1 MRRGSTVQAAMTTQ
15 VGCAAACT
23 SIQQSGV
30 KNMFPAQKNQK
41 ERKERMDHWGGWA
54 STFLA
59 VLSAALVAACGG
71 GGGSAD
77 TSAGTAVASKTAVA
91 LTENEKAMREL
102 EREDDDDDDKA
113 DANGNRKECKDR
125 NNKTFRKLLDCVTLD
140 GVRAHQLKLR
150 DIALANNGT
159 RVSGTKGYDDSADYA
174 EKVFRDAGYKVTRQA
189 FQFQSFIE
197 LPGTSLARTAPAPAA
212 PIPTTIQ
219 SYSGSGNVT
228 AAVSVPTGVLGCDA
242 ASFAGF
248 PVGNIALISRG
259 VCSFADKATNA
270 AAAGASA
277 VVIYNNRPGPLNG
290 TLSDTFTLNIAVV
303 SVEQTVGQQLAAVP
317 GLVLAV
323 KTSTIRGLAT
333 TSNIIAESKEGDAD
347 NVVMVG
353 AHLDSVDDGPG
364 IQDNG
369 SGSAAILE
377 VAVQMAKVKPRNKV
391 RFALWGAEES
401 GLVGSTRYVESL
413 VPAEKDRIALYLN
426 FDMIGSPNHVFFIY
440 DGDNSDAVG
449 AGPGPEGS
457 AGIEKAFEAFYNKK
471 GVPFKGTDFDGR
483 SDYGPFIAAGIPA
496 GGLFTGAEGVKTA
509 AEAELWGGI
518 AGTAYDPCYHLACD
532 NYGNINL
539 FALDVNSDAVAY
551 ATLQFAMTT
560 EVVNGIKGKKLS
572 PRIEKSLGG
581 TEAGAV
587 PRWKEYPE
595 RFTD

>member
-1 MRRGSTVQAAMTTQ
+1 
-15 VGCAAACT
+15 
-23 SIQQSGV
+23 
-30 KNMFPAQKNQK
+30 
-41 ERKERMDHWGGWA
+41 MDHWGGWA
-54 STFLA
+54 SAFLA

-71 GGGSAD
+71 GGSSTDAS
-77 TSAGTAVASKTAVA
+77 TGTAVASKTAVA
-91 LTENEKAMREL
+91 LSENEKAMQEL
-102 EREDDDDDDKA
+102 QREDDDEDDK
-113 DANGNRKECKDR
+113 DNANGKRKECKDR
-125 NNKTFRKLLDCVTLD
+125 NNNTFRKLLGCVTLD

-150 DIALANNGT
+150 DIAVANNGT

-174 EKVFRDAGYKVTRQA
+174 EKVFRDAGYMVTTQT

-197 LPGTSLARTAPAPAA
+197 LPGTSLSRTAPAPAA
-212 PIPTTIQ
+212 SIPANIA
-219 SYSGSGNVT
+219 SYSGSGDVT
-228 AAVSVPTGVLGCDA
+228 AAVSVLPTITGCNA
-242 ASFAGF
+242 ADFAGF
-248 PVGNIALISRG
+248 PAGNIALISRG
-259 VCSFADKATNA
+259 ACTFATKATNA
-270 AAAGASA
+270 AAAGAAA
-277 VVIYNNRPGPLNG
+277 VVIYNNAAGPANF
-290 TLSDTFTLNIAVV
+290 TLSDTFALNIAVV
-303 SVEQTVGQQLAAVP
+303 AVEQAVGGQLAATP

-323 KTSTIRGLAT
+323 KTSTLRGLAT
-333 TSNIIAESKEGDAD
+333 TRNVIAESKGGDAD
-347 NVVMVG
+347 NIVMVG

-377 VAVQMAKVKPRNKV
+377 VAVQMGKVKPRNKL

-401 GLVGSTRYVESL
+401 GLVGSTRYVEGL
-413 VPAEKDRIALYLN
+413 VPAEKDKIALYLN

-440 DGDNSDAVG
+440 DGDNSDGVG
-449 AGPGPEGS
+449 AGPGPVGS
-457 AGIEKAFEAFYNKK
+457 TGIEKTFETFYNKK

-496 GGLFTGAEGVKTA
+496 GGLFTGAEGLKTA
-509 AEAELWGGI
+509 AEAEVWGGI

-581 TEAGAV
+581 AEAGAV
-587 PRWKEYPE
+587 PKWKEYPE
-595 RFTD
+595 RFSD

>member
-1 MRRGSTVQAAMTTQ
+1 
-15 VGCAAACT
+15 
-23 SIQQSGV
+23 
-30 KNMFPAQKNQK
+30 MFPAQKNRQ

-54 STFLA
+54 SAFLA

-77 TSAGTAVASKTAVA
+77 TATGTTVAAKTEVA
-91 LTENEKAMREL
+91 ASENAKIMQEL
-102 EREDDDDDDKA
+102 QREDEDEDEQA

-125 NNKTFRKLLDCVTLD
+125 NNNTFRKLLGCVTLD

-159 RVSGTKGYDDSADYA
+159 RVSGTKGFDDSADYA
-174 EKVFRDAGYKVTRQA
+174 EKVFRDAGYIVTRQA

-197 LPGTSLARTAPAPAA
+197 LPGTSLSRTAPAPAA
-212 PIPTTIQ
+212 PIPTTIM
-219 SYSGSGNVT
+219 SYSGSGDVT
-228 AAVSVPTGVLGCDA
+228 AAVSVLPTVTGCTA
-242 ASFAGF
+242 ADFAGF
-248 PVGNIALISRG
+248 PAGNIALISRG
-259 VCSFADKATNA
+259 ACTFATKATNA
-270 AAAGASA
+270 KAAGAA
-277 VVIYNNRPGPLNG
+277 AAVIYNNVPGPLNG
-290 TLSDTFTLNIAVV
+290 TLGSDFVLDIAVV
-303 SVEQTVGQQLAAVP
+303 AVEQTVGQQLAATA

-333 TSNIIAESKEGDAD
+333 TSNILAESKEGDAD

-377 VAVQMAKVKPRNKV
+377 VAVQMSKVKPRNKV

-401 GLVGSTRYVESL
+401 GLVGSTRYVEGL
-413 VPAEKDRIALYLN
+413 LPAEKDKIALYLN

-440 DGDNSDAVG
+440 DGDNSDGVG
-449 AGPGPEGS
+449 AGPGPVGS
-457 AGIEKAFEAFYNKK
+457 TGIEKTFETFYNKK

-483 SDYGPFIAAGIPA
+483 SDYGPFIAAGLPA

-509 AEAELWGGI
+509 AEAEVWGGI
-518 AGTAYDPCYHLACD
+518 AGTAYDPCYHQACD

-560 EVVNGIKGKKLS
+560 EVVNGIKGKKLN

-581 TEAGAV
+581 TEPGAV
-587 PRWKEYPE
+587 PKWKEYPE
-595 RFTD
+595 RFSD

>member
-1 MRRGSTVQAAMTTQ
+1 MLAMAAAAM
-15 VGCAAACT
+15 AAA
-23 SIQQSGV
+23 
-30 KNMFPAQKNQK
+30 
-41 ERKERMDHWGGWA
+41 
-54 STFLA
+54 L
-59 VLSAALVAACGG
+59 LVACGG
-71 GGGSAD
+71 GGGSSGDSA
-77 TSAGTAVASKTAVA
+77 AGTAVASKTAA
-91 LTENEKAMREL
+91 APSENEKAMQEL
-102 EREDDDDDDKA
+102 QREDDDGDDLA
-113 DANGNRKECKDR
+113 DENGARKECKDR
-125 NNKTFRKLLDCVTLD
+125 NNKTFRKLLGCVTLD

-174 EKVFRDAGYKVTRQA
+174 EKVFRDAGYSVTRQA

-212 PIPTTIQ
+212 PIATTIM
-219 SYSGSGNVT
+219 SYSGSGGVT
-228 AAVSVPTGVLGCDA
+228 AAVRVPANVLGCDA
-242 ASFAGF
+242 AAFAGF
-248 PVGNIALISRG
+248 PAGSIALISRG
-259 VCSFADKATNA
+259 TCSFASKATNA
-270 AAAGASA
+270 QAAGASA
-277 VVIYNNRPGPLNG
+277 VVIYNNRAGPLNG
-290 TLSDTFTLNIAVV
+290 TLGETFALNIAVV
-303 SVEQTVGQQLAAVP
+303 AVEQTVGEQLAATA

-333 TSNIIAESKEGDAD
+333 TSNVIAESKEGDAD
-347 NVVMVG
+347 NIVMVG

-377 VAVQMAKVKPRNKV
+377 VAVQMSKVKPRNKV

-401 GLVGSTRYVESL
+401 GLVGATRYVEGL
-413 VPAEKDRIALYLN
+413 VPAEKDKIALYLN
-426 FDMIGSPNHVFFIY
+426 FDMIGSPNHVFFVY
-440 DGDNSDAVG
+440 DGDNSDNVG

-457 AGIEKAFEAFYNKK
+457 TGIEKTFEAFYNKK

-496 GGLFTGAEGVKTA
+496 GGLFTGAEGLKTA

-532 NYGNINL
+532 NYGNVNL

-560 EVVNGIKGKKLS
+560 EVVNGVKGKKLN

-587 PRWKEYPE
+587 PKWKEYPE
-595 RFTD
+595 RFSD